1 MASLPTSLEELRQAL
16 ERGERCFLGL
26 VLDDIDGIDLDLSGC
41 DLSGSCFREAR
52 FGHAHLGGARIEAC
66 SFQQALLWGADL
78 SDVRAARSRWHEADL
93 SGSRLQGADFR
104 EAWLHRCCLRGVVA
118 AGSSW
123 QNARMVEADF
133 RSGLD
138 QLTDLG
144 KADFRG
150 ADLSFALFQGAQLGG
165 ANLRDT
171 CLYGANLAEAQ
182 LEGSLLSEQQLAELP
197 LGSPKASS
205 KTLPEPHSIQPP
217 GACSGPTS
225 RRHRFGQPDPSPVLT
240 MASPYDL
247 VVLGAGSGGLAAA
260 KRAASYGAKVAIVEG
275 DRVGGTCVIR
285 GCVPKK
291 LLVYGSGMG
300 HSLKDA
306 ASYGWEVGPA
316 RCDASVL
323 LANVAAEVDR
333 LDQLHRELLDKA
345 GVTLI
350 RGWGRFRDAHTV
362 EVTQEWTASGP
373 GAPGDWAG
381 PPSQQQLVGERVL
394 IAVGGRP
401 KRPAL
406 PGAELGWVSDD
417 LFLQRQLPSK
427 VVIVGAGFI
436 ACEFACILNG
446 LGVAVTQL
454 VRGDHLL
461 RGFDREA
468 AGAVQEAMQADGIE
482 IRFAH
487 SPAAISG
494 EPGDLTVTTQG
505 GEQLD
510 CGAVILATGR
520 RPFLAGLD
528 LEAAGVAIEGHR
540 IPVSP
545 DQVTNVPHIY
555 AVGDVT
561 DRINLTPVAVDEGRA
576 FADTVY
582 GNKPRRVNHQ
592 LVASAVFSDPELA
605 SVGLS
610 EEEAIERYGEEAIRI
625 HRARFRPMAQALPKR
640 GPRVLLKLVVQ
651 VESGK
656 VLGCHMVGEHAAEI
670 IQMAAIAIGM
680 GATKA
685 DFDRTMA
692 LHPSVAEEF
701 VTMPG

>member
-1 MASLPTSLEELRQAL
+1 
-16 ERGERCFLGL
+16 
-26 VLDDIDGIDLDLSGC
+26 
-41 DLSGSCFREAR
+41 
-52 FGHAHLGGARIEAC
+52 
-66 SFQQALLWGADL
+66 
-78 SDVRAARSRWHEADL
+78 
-93 SGSRLQGADFR
+93 
-104 EAWLHRCCLRGVVA
+104 
-118 AGSSW
+118 
-123 QNARMVEADF
+123 
-133 RSGLD
+133 
-138 QLTDLG
+138 
-144 KADFRG
+144 
-150 ADLSFALFQGAQLGG
+150 
-165 ANLRDT
+165 
-171 CLYGANLAEAQ
+171 
-182 LEGSLLSEQQLAELP
+182 
-197 LGSPKASS
+197 
-205 KTLPEPHSIQPP
+205 
-217 GACSGPTS
+217 
-225 RRHRFGQPDPSPVLT
+225 
-240 MASPYDL
+240 MASPFDL

-291 LLVYGSGMG
+291 LLVYGSSFR
-300 HSLKDA
+300 HSLSDA

-316 RCDASVL
+316 RCDPSVL

-333 LDQLHRELLDKA
+333 LDQLHRDLLAKA

-350 RGWGRFRDAHTV
+350 RGWGRFVDAHTV
-362 EVTQEWTASGP
+362 EVTSGAGGAELEGAVTEGVVTKGAEPGSTA
-373 GAPGDWAG
+373 
-381 PPSQQQLVGERVL
+381 QQLIGERLL

-401 KRPAL
+401 KRPAI

-461 RGFDREA
+461 RGFDRELA
-468 AGAVQEAMQADGIE
+468 AAVQEAMEADGIE

-494 EPGDLTVTTQG
+494 APGDLTVTTQS

-540 IPVSP
+540 IPVTP

-610 EEEAIERYGEEAIRI
+610 EEEAIERYGEEAIHI
-625 HRARFRPMAQALPKR
+625 HRARFRPMALALPKR
-640 GPRVLLKLVVQ
+640 GPRVLLKLVV
-651 VESGK
+651 EASSDK
-656 VLGCHMVGEHAAEI
+656 VLGCHMVGDHAAEI

-692 LHPSVAEEF
+692 LHPTVAEEF
-701 VTMPG
+701 VTMPA